1 MVAQAHVA
9 QVLDE
14 CVCLHVCA
22 HVCVSQWWA
31 VFVHILAETAA
42 AAQQGS
48 EFMLLDNII

>member
-1 MVAQAHVA
+1 MVAQAHIA
-9 QVLDE
+9 QVLDG
-14 CVCLHVCA
+14 VCLHVCA

-31 VFVHILAETAA
+31 VFVHILAETAE